1 MGGFTK
7 YTIQHSKE
15 TKLSSLPKKKSTDLD
30 VNTEKPITFSLGN
43 KNDEG
48 DFVRRY
54 IDTDDTEDWD
64 RDQKLK
70 RTVVS
75 CKYKP
80 HKEGSPASSQQ
91 SQEAIISAL
100 SGYHMCQNILN

>member
-1 MGGFTK
+1 MEGFTK

-15 TKLSSLPKKKSTDLD
+15 TKLSSLPKEKSTDLD

-54 IDTDDTEDWD
+54 NDTDDTEDWD

-91 SQEAIISAL
+91 SQEVIISAR
-100 SGYHMCQNILN
+100 SSYHMCQNM